1 MLRKPIP
8 RWLRVGFAAA
18 AWAVAVSVVEAGSE
32 NEIGHDARQLEQ
44 RIELQLE
51 LMERFGAPAAPSSD
65 PTPARSHEEPI
76 EPWEL
81 VGV

>member
-1 MLRKPIP
+1 MLRKPIA
-8 RWLRVGFAAA
+8 RWLRVGLAAVTWGA
-18 AWAVAVSVVEAGSE
+18 TVLVVEAGAE
-32 NEIGHDARQLEQ
+32 NEIGQATRQVEE

-51 LMERFGAPAAPSSD
+51 LMDRFGAPTPPPD
-65 PTPARSHEEPI
+65 PAPARSHEEPI

>member
-1 MLRKPIP
+1 MMRKPIP
-8 RWLRVGFAAA
+8 RWLRIGLAGAV
-18 AWAVAVSVVEAGSE
+18 WALTVIGVEAGSE
-32 NEIGHDARQLEQ
+32 NEIGKGTRQLEQ

-51 LMERFGAPAAPSSD
+51 LMERFGAPTPPVD
-65 PTPARSHEEPI
+65 PTPARSHEESI

>member
-1 MLRKPIP
+1 MFRKPIP
-8 RWLRVGFAAA
+8 RWLRVAVAGAS
-18 AWAVAVSVVEAGSE
+18 WAVTVSVVEAGSE
-32 NEIGHDARQLEQ
+32 NEIGRGARELEQ

-51 LMERFGAPAAPSSD
+51 LMDRFGAPTPPSD
-65 PTPARSHEEPI
+65 PTPERSHEESI

>member
-1 MLRKPIP
+1 MMRKPIP
-8 RWLRVGFAAA
+8 RWLRAGFAVA
-18 AWAVAVSVVEAGSE
+18 AWAATLAVVEAGSE
-32 NEIGHDARQLEQ
+32 NEIGRSTRQVEQ

-51 LMERFGAPAAPSSD
+51 LMERFGAPTPPMD
-65 PTPARSHEEPI
+65 PTPARSHEESI

>member
-8 RWLRVGFAAA
+8 RWLRVAVAVA
-18 AWAVAVSVVEAGSE
+18 SWAVTVSVVEAAAE
-32 NEIGHDARQLEQ
+32 NEIGRDTRRLEERLEQ
-44 RIELQLE
+44 QLE
-51 LMERFGAPAAPSSD
+51 LMERFGAPTPPSD
-65 PTPARSHEEPI
+65 PTPARSHEESI

>member
-8 RWLRVGFAAA
+8 RWLRVGLAMA
-18 AWAVAVSVVEAGSE
+18 AWTVTVFAVEAVSE
-32 NEIGHDARQLEQ
+32 NEIGKSTRQLEQ

-51 LMERFGAPAAPSSD
+51 LMERFGAPSAPVD
-65 PTPARSHEEPI
+65 PTPARSHEESI